1 MATVESGKG
10 TQKFSGSIG
19 AGVKSLMSSG
29 GRTFFIIE
37 HRSNSA
43 KHRAGETQEIIVNY
57 IELGRGSKYG
67 IAYGEDCKTVSG
79 SSGPHAAIVRE
90 GQGYIIKH
98 MGKNPTLVNG
108 RPVNRQWFLQSG
120 DEIQLSV
127 EGPKLGFIVPQQN
140 TVSSIPLSRRL
151 SLFRQQ
157 ALRPYK
163 QAMRALAAILIIGF
177 SAAGYMIYDQIGT
190 IARIDREKAE
200 MQEQFNRKIKDYEVA
215 VGTLR
220 GDLSKI
226 EKLQKETQKRLQE
239 NTLVSTSSPAMLAN
253 LFPNVY
259 FIVGKDVTVTY
270 QGQTQTVENYGW
282 TGTGFL
288 TSDGRFITARHVVEP
303 WAFLNQSSS
312 ELELTLNVI
321 MNEAGTE
328 SVSATLYAYSPNGS
342 SFELS
347 SSNFK
352 FDRSGDETQQ
362 ITSPDGDVYT
372 ISSAN
377 FRDGSDWAVVNVNKS
392 GGLDISSEKSN
403 NLEQGERLH
412 ILGYPLGLGAESQ
425 SNISPLYSN
434 TDVAISGLNN
444 GVIVTSNRNFD
455 HGNSGGPVFYIDSDG
470 SYKVVGIISAGA
482 GDAIGFIIPI
492 SAVR

>member
-1 MATVESGKG
+1 MATVETGKG

-29 GRTFFIIE
+29 SRTFFIVE
-37 HRSNSA
+37 HRSNTV
-43 KHRAGETQEIIVNY
+43 KHRAGESQEIIVDY

-67 IAYGEDCKTVSG
+67 ISYGEDCKTVSG
-79 SSGPHAAIVRE
+79 STGPHAAIARE

-108 RPVNRQWFLQSG
+108 RPVNKQWFLQSG

-177 SAAGYMIYDQIGT
+177 SAAGYMIYEQTGT

-215 VGTLR
+215 VGTLK
-220 GDLSKI
+220 GDLSKL
-226 EKLQKETQKRLQE
+226 EKLQKETERRLQE
-239 NTLVSTSSPAMLAN
+239 NTLVSASSPEMLAN

-259 FIVGKDVTVTY
+259 FIIGKDVTVTY
-270 QGQTQTVENYGW
+270 QGQTQRVDKYGW
-282 TGTGFL
+282 SGTGFL

-312 ELELTLNVI
+312 ELDFTLNAI
-321 MNEAGTE
+321 MNEAGIG
-328 SVSATLYAYSPNGS
+328 SVSATLFAYSPNGTSFEISSS
-342 SFELS
+342 SFKC
-347 SSNFK
+347 N
-352 FDRSGDETQQ
+352 RSGDERQQ
-362 ITSPDGDVYT
+362 ITSPDGEVFT
-372 ISSAN
+372 ISAAN
-377 FRDGSDWAVVNVNKS
+377 FQDGTDWAVVNVNKT
-392 GGLDISSEKSN
+392 GGLDLAADKSN
-403 NLEQGERLH
+403 SLKQGERLH
-412 ILGYPLGLGAESQ
+412 ILGYPLGLGADSQ
-425 SNISPLYSN
+425 SSISPLYSN
-434 TDVAISGLNN
+434 TDVAISGLNK

-455 HGNSGGPVFYIDSDG
+455 HGNSGGPVFYIDSNG
-470 SYKVVGIISAGA
+470 AYKVVGIVSAGA
-482 GDAIGFIIPI
+482 GSAIGFIIPI